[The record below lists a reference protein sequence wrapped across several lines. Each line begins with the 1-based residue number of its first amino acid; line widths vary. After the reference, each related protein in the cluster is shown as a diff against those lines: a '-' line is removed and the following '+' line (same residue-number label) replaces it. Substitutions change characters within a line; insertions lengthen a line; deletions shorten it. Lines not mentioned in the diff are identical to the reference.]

1 MGSLA
6 SKDCELFMV
15 VMIIDEMEETP
26 SGGLYA

>member
-1 MGSLA
+1 
-6 SKDCELFMV
+6 MV